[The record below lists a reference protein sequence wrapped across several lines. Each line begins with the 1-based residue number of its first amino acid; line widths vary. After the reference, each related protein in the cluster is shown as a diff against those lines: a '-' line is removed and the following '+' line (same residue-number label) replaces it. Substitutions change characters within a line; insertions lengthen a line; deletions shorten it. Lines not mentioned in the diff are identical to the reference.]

1 MMQMTVRFTR
11 GVLPCLL
18 AVVVAVLLTTAS
30 AAGAMMTPVAS
41 NERSTQTQMQTPT
54 TTDESMAIELMAPV
68 CAPRQ
73 SRYAYKLL
81 TLKQLKGALAIN
93 KYIGSP
99 LDKSSGFMHM
109 ATAALTPTVASK
121 FYAGTNDTMMLI
133 VNLDKCPA
141 TSIKWEVAGASLY
154 LYPHL
159 YHGPLLLNYTAGYKK
174 LVRDEKTGHF
184 VFSSGF
190 FEPADVPEN

>member
-1 MMQMTVRFTR
+1 MQMTVRF
-11 GVLPCLL
+11 LPCLL
-18 AVVVAVLLTTAS
+18 AAVVAVLVTTAS
-30 AAGAMMTPVAS
+30 AAGAMLTPIAK
-41 NERSTQTQMQTPT
+41 EISTQTQMQTPT
-54 TTDESMAIELMAPV
+54 TTDESMAIKMASV

-81 TLKQLKGALAIN
+81 TVKQLKGALAIN

-99 LDKSSGFMHM
+99 LDKGSGFMHM

-133 VNLDKCPA
+133 IDLEKCPA
-141 TSIKWEVAGASLY
+141 KSIKWEVADASLY

-159 YHGPLLLNYTAGYKK
+159 YHGPLILNYTAGYKK

-184 VFSSGF
+184 VFPPGF
-190 FEPADVPEN
+190 FEPDAPEN